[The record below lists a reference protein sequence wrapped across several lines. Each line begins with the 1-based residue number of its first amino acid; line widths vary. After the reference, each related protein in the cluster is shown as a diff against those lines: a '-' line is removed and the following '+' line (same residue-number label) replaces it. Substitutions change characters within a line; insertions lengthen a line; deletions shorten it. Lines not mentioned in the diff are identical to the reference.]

1 MSLIVGVHGMGN
13 YKSGHRPEEVAA
25 YYSKTWTKYLSA
37 HGSALPDD
45 ALAFAYYAHHLRQ
58 GMPVSHGPEDDALD
72 RLIPE
77 EAELADQW
85 INALKLNVPELTAQ
99 GRLGIPL
106 RNIVTALARHF
117 SFDGRLTRGFI
128 ATCLREVNMYMR
140 HPEAPA
146 RLAARE
152 EVASVIAA
160 HQPRIVI
167 AHSLGSVVTYEALH
181 AHPELRVELLVTV
194 GSPLALPHGIFQRL
208 QPAPVEGRGSR
219 PPGVGRWINL
229 ADHGDPVAILR
240 PLKNYFSDVDMDLTE
255 SLRLVD
261 IHCAKAYL
269 RSPALATAL
278 TPYL

>member
-1 MSLIVGVHGMGN
+1 MLSRAPRSPCSSKSAVAGQAYVADFLYKAADLPVTVHGILANQG
-13 YKSGHRPEEVAA
+13 SG
-25 YYSKTWTKYLSA
+25 L
-37 HGSALPDD
+37 G
-45 ALAFAYYAHHLRQ
+45 
-58 GMPVSHGPEDDALD
+58 
-72 RLIPE
+72 LI
-77 EAELADQW
+77 ELQW

-208 QPAPVEGRGSR
+208 QPAPGNS
-219 PPGVGRWINL
+219 
-229 ADHGDPVAILR
+229 
-240 PLKNYFSDVDMDLTE
+240 ST
-255 SLRLVD
+255 S
-261 IHCAKAYL
+261 C
-269 RSPALATAL
+269 RSPRSRNRKR
-278 TPYL
+278 P